1 VIDPDGFRPN
11 VGIVLMHPDGRVFWA
26 RRVRRD
32 GWQFPQGGMNTDE
45 TPLEAMYRE
54 LQEETGL
61 SPEHV
66 AVLGVTP
73 GWLRYRLPQRAIRRS
88 DRMVCIGQKQVWF
101 LLQFTGSESDL
112 RLDLTDKPEF
122 DHWRWVDFWYPLQHV
137 VIFKRGVYASALRH
151 LAPFARQI
159 AGPQAIPPPVAEA
172 WSRSSARP
180 RQRRAAS
187 PVAAAFSAIT
197 ISKPTRVAWRWAFF
211 ASRWRA
217 APASTR
223 RSRPLMS
230 NRMPTVSPFSPT
242 R

>member
-1 VIDPDGFRPN
+1 MRSTPRQPRLSPADPHGRVGGSAFSGVRIVIDPDGYRPN

-54 LQEETGL
+54 LREETGL
-61 SPEHV
+61 LPEHV

-73 GWLRYRLPQRAIRRS
+73 GWLRYRLPQRAIRRR
-88 DRMVCIGQKQVWF
+88 DKMVCIGQKQVWF
-101 LLQFTGSESDL
+101 LLQLTGQESDL

-137 VIFKRGVYASALRH
+137 VIFKRGVYASALKH

-159 AGPQAIPPPVAEA
+159 AGSAAIASPPPQAGP
-172 WSRSSARP
+172 RNRYGQAR
-180 RQRRAAS
+180 RQARAGAGH
-187 PVAAAFSAIT
+187 
-197 ISKPTRVAWRWAFF
+197 
-211 ASRWRA
+211 RA
-217 APASTR
+217 D
-223 RSRPLMS
+223 
-230 NRMPTVSPFSPT
+230 
-242 R
+242 